1 MSKQTTNHYVPA
13 ISRTKPSF
21 FKRFLP
27 LFILLGSI
35 VLLVVFANLRQPPP
49 AEEKPPVAQLVETVT
64 VSPES
69 LTYSVDSQGTV
80 EPRTETTLV
89 PEVAG
94 KIVSVSPV
102 FVAGG
107 FFQAGDV
114 LMEID
119 PSDYQAALTSA
130 EANLANAEAQLAEER
145 ARSEQARKD
154 WESLKGPISSS
165 SKQPSTLVLR
175 EPQLAQA
182 EANIKAMRASLQMAS
197 RDMQRTK
204 ISLPYAGLVKE
215 RQVDLGQ
222 YVSLGTV
229 LGITFAV
236 DVAEVRLPLTENDLG
251 YVQLP
256 DTMHANDTQQ
266 ATPVTLTT
274 SGNRS
279 SQSWNAHI
287 VRTEGVVDAAT
298 RVIYAVAVVEDPYGL
313 LGTERPMPLRM
324 GTFVNARIQGVS
336 AYDVIALPRASL
348 REDGTILVADT
359 DNKLDV
365 RTVVIDR
372 ATPSNVYVRAG
383 LEPGER
389 VITTSIAAPIPG
401 TPLRIY
407 GEDNDQPD
415 DTDELGQLAK
425 DAAESASDLASDDQ
439 NSDSMASDLADDD
452 VSAEPSAQQQAN
464 LEELNT
470 DAAYSDSTSDSA
482 SEIISEAVN

>member
-1 MSKQTTNHYVPA
+1 MSKQATNHYVPA

-21 FKRFLP
+21 FRRFLP
-27 LFILLGSI
+27 LLILLGSI
-35 VLLVVFANLRQPPP
+35 FLLVIFASLRQPPP

-64 VSPES
+64 VAPES
-69 LTYSVDSQGTV
+69 LTYSVASQGTI

-94 KIVSVSPV
+94 RIVSVSPT

-119 PSDYQAALTSA
+119 PSDYQAALISA

-145 ARSEQARKD
+145 ARSEQAKKD
-154 WESLKGPISSS
+154 WESLNGPINSSG
-165 SKQPSTLVLR
+165 KQPNTLVLR

-182 EANIKAMRASLQMAS
+182 EANIKAMRASLQMAR

-204 ISLPYAGLVKE
+204 ISLPYAGLVKD

-222 YVSLGTV
+222 YVSPGTV
-229 LGITFAV
+229 LGTTFAV
-236 DVAEVRLPLTENDLG
+236 DVAEVRLPLTESDLN

-256 DTMHANDTQQ
+256 NTMQGGNTQQ

-274 SGNRS
+274 SGSHNQ
-279 SQSWNAHI
+279 QSWDAQI

-298 RVIYAVAVVEDPYGL
+298 RVTYAVAVIEDPYGL

-324 GTFVNARIQGVS
+324 GAFVNAQIQGVS

-365 RTVVIDR
+365 RNVVIDR

-389 VITTSIAAPIPG
+389 VITTSISAPIPG
-401 TPLRIY
+401 SPLRIY
-407 GEDNDQPD
+407 GEENTEETTADNESTESLAQLSSDTAATANASISDDSVSNVAVEQT
-415 DTDELGQLAK
+415 DTDIENVG
-425 DAAESASDLASDDQ
+425 
-439 NSDSMASDLADDD
+439 
-452 VSAEPSAQQQAN
+452 
-464 LEELNT
+464 T
-470 DAAYSDSTSDSA
+470 DTA
-482 SEIISEAVN
+482 SEATAETASETIIDAVK